1 VEGLHTRIEYAQC
14 MGANF
19 LRVLLMQREQKDACE
34 LERNDAK
41 SLALLYSIV
50 PHETCSLFEEG

>member
-1 VEGLHTRIEYAQC
+1 MHGSK
-14 MGANF
+14 
-19 LRVLLMQREQKDACE
+19 LLACAAQREQKDACE